1 MAGRVVNPSRLPILK
16 GPPLM
21 NRPILSQVKGWLPL
35 TAAVVLLAA
44 VAASLW
50 FVPPAASPGGNAA
63 PAARPAAAPE
73 PPPSPTPALVT
84 PPGTAAAPE
93 FRGITAWLNSAPLS
107 MAELRGQVVLVDIW
121 TYS

>member
-1 MAGRVVNPSRLPILK
+1 
-16 GPPLM
+16 M
-21 NRPILSQVKGWLPL
+21 NRPILSKIKGWLPL

-44 VAASLW
+44 VAAILW
-50 FVPPAASPGGNAA
+50 FA
-63 PAARPAAAPE
+63 PQAAPE

-84 PPGTAAAPE
+84 PPGTEAAPE

>member
-1 MAGRVVNPSRLPILK
+1 
-16 GPPLM
+16 M
-21 NRPILSQVKGWLPL
+21 NRPILAQIKGWLPL

-44 VAASLW
+44 VAATLW
-50 FVPPAASPGGNAA
+50 FVPPPANPASNAA
-63 PAARPAAAPE
+63 PAAARPAAAPE

-93 FRGITAWLNSAPLS
+93 FRGIAAWLNSSPLS

>member
-1 MAGRVVNPSRLPILK
+1 
-16 GPPLM
+16 M
-21 NRPILSQVKGWLPL
+21 NRPILSKIKGWLPL
-35 TAAVVLLAA
+35 TAAVALLAA

-50 FVPPAASPGGNAA
+50 LVPPAANPGGSVA
-63 PAARPAAAPE
+63 PAAARPAAAPE

-84 PPGTAAAPE
+84 PPGTETAPE

-107 MAELRGQVVLVDIW
+107 MADLRGQVVLVDIW

>member
-1 MAGRVVNPSRLPILK
+1 
-16 GPPLM
+16 M
-21 NRPILSQVKGWLPL
+21 NRPILSQIKGWLPL

-44 VAASLW
+44 VAAILW
-50 FVPPAASPGGNAA
+50 FVPPAASPGSVAA
-63 PAARPAAAPE
+63 PAAARLAAAPE

-84 PPGTAAAPE
+84 PPGTAVAPE
-93 FRGITAWLNSAPLS
+93 FRGIAAWLNSAPLS